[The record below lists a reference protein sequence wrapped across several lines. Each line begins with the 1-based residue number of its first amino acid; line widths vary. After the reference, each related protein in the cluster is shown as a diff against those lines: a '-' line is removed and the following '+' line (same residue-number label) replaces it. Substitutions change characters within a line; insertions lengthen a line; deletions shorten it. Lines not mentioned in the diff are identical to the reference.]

1 MVHFS
6 FDANSTVARK
16 NPSGAI
22 DAFLRATDGDPSAV
36 LLMKVRNFEQVRVSA
51 RHGDI
56 HARAFLEKVS
66 LDHRIRLITR
76 ELDYSKSLGLIQ
88 LSDCY
93 LSLHRSE
100 GYGYGMAEAMALG
113 VPVIATGYSG
123 NLDFMSN
130 DSALL
135 VPYDKRPILPG
146 EYFHWDSKMH
156 WAEPDVKVAA
166 SHLGKLISLGRR
178 PLAESRLV
186 LNTQDVGKLR
196 ERYRVLLLGA

>member
-1 MVHFS
+1 
-6 FDANSTVARK
+6 
-16 NPSGAI
+16 
-22 DAFLRATDGDPSAV
+22 
-36 LLMKVRNFEQVRVSA
+36 
-51 RHGDI
+51 
-56 HARAFLEKVS
+56 
-66 LDHRIRLITR
+66 
-76 ELDYSKSLGLIQ
+76 
-88 LSDCY
+88 
-93 LSLHRSE
+93 
-100 GYGYGMAEAMALG
+100 MAEAMALG